1 MMKNFFFTFAMV
13 GGIILSG
20 MTGCASKKYVNEK
33 IELLAIK
40 NQELGSD
47 IGASKAEMDADISK
61 VWKELEM
68 NQQDIARLRN
78 AVANQ
83 REEFHKKLI
92 NQKEKFHNELTNQKE
107 EFHKELTSTQGA
119 VARAMDAERVK
130 KGKLLYEMTMSD
142 ESVFFA
148 YKETELSENAR
159 SALDVFAMNLI
170 SENKEVFIEIQGHT
184 DDIGS
189 DEYNFV
195 LGQAR
200 SEAVL
205 RYLHT
210 EHKIPLHRMS
220 AFSYGESR
228 PVALN
233 ETESDR
239 AKNRRV
245 VLVVME

>member
-1 MMKNFFFTFAMV
+1 MKKILFTFVMV
-13 GGIILSG
+13 GIILSG

-40 NQELGSD
+40 NQELDSRL
-47 IGASKAEMDADISK
+47 GASLSEMAADNTK

-68 NQQDIARLRN
+68 SQQDIAKLRN
-78 AVANQ
+78 AVAEQ
-83 REEFHKKLI
+83 KETFHRKLTDQKETFYKELTD
-92 NQKEKFHNELTNQKE
+92 QKEKFH
-107 EFHKELTSTQGA
+107 KELTATQGA
-119 VARAMDAERVK
+119 VTRAMNAEK
-130 KGKLLYEMTMSD
+130 IEKGKLLYEVTISD

-148 YKETELSENAR
+148 YKETELSEDAR
-159 SALDVFAMNLI
+159 SSLDFFAGNLI
-170 SENKEVFIEIQGHT
+170 SENKDVFIEIQGHT
-184 DDIGS
+184 DDVGS

-200 SEAVL
+200 AEAVM
-205 RYLHT
+205 RYLHDK
-210 EHKIPLHRMS
+210 HRIPLHRMS

-228 PVALN
+228 PVTSN
-233 ETESDR
+233 ETENDR